1 MSAAGKLRG
10 TNHSDQEADVSNT
23 MDEIC
28 DLTTAKIPHIAIHVF
43 RETDDFAHVW
53 ERTCADRRMQSARTS
68 FFEGG
73 FPAAIRKY
81 TQEQTPDLLIVE
93 TISTVDILEYEVD
106 CLAEVCDPG
115 TKLLIIGHTNDIK
128 LYQKMLDMGA
138 SNYMVYP
145 VTVASVIEAV
155 SVIYR
160 EPGQEKI
167 GKIHAVLGARG
178 GVGASTIA
186 HNVATEMAA
195 RSQSDVLL
203 VDMDLVFGTASM
215 NLDVE
220 ANQGLTELIDQA
232 ERIDT
237 AMIDRVIVRH
247 GLNLSILSTQ
257 PTLENPRI
265 FTPTAVESILDVAQ
279 SHVPQIVLDIP
290 HGWSDWVEKTL
301 AMADTVSVVSSP
313 ELGSLR
319 NAAKMIAQI
328 GQLRPNDAEPVLV
341 LNQVGVPRR
350 LEIGEKEVASVI
362 RHKPAVSIPFDARTF
377 SQASSRGK
385 MLNEVAKRCAATK
398 GIRKITEL
406 LVPAKPIASRQARN
420 QRRRVA

>member
-1 MSAAGKLRG
+1 MSAAESLPQ
-10 TNHSDQEADVSNT
+10 HSHAPDHASAAPAPE
-23 MDEIC
+23 EIC
-28 DLTTAKIPHIAIHVF
+28 DLANAKVPHIAIHVF
-43 RETDDFAHVW
+43 RETDEFADVW
-53 ERTCADRRMQSARTS
+53 NRTCSDRRMQSARTS
-68 FFEGG
+68 IFEGG
-73 FPAAIRKY
+73 FPAAIKKY
-81 TQEQTPDLLIVE
+81 VHEQTPDLIVVE
-93 TISTVDILEYEVD
+93 TVSTVEILEYEVD

-115 TKLLIIGHTNDIK
+115 TKLLMIGHTNDIK

-145 VTVASVIEAV
+145 VTISSVIDAI

-178 GVGASTIA
+178 GVGSSTIA
-186 HNVATEMAA
+186 HNLATEMAG

-237 AMIDRVIVRH
+237 AMIDRVILRH
-247 GLNLSILSTQ
+247 GLNLGILSTS
-257 PTLENPRI
+257 PTLENTRA
-265 FTPTAVESILDVAQ
+265 FTPAAVEAILDVAQ

-290 HGWSDWVEKTL
+290 HEWGEWVEKTL
-301 AMADTVSVVSSP
+301 LMADTVAVVSSP

-328 GQLRPNDAEPVLV
+328 SQLRPNDTDPMLV

-350 LEIGEKEVASVI
+350 LEVGEKEIASVI
-362 RHKPAVSIPFDARTF
+362 RHKPAVSIPFDPRTF

-385 MLNEVAKRCAATK
+385 MLADIAKRSAAAK
-398 GIRKITEL
+398 GVRKIADL
-406 LVPAKPIASRQARN
+406 LNPHKPVPTGRGRGRRIA
-420 QRRRVA
+420 